1 MWRGLILQ
9 NVMNSITNTNVGI
22 KNPTKLSTGAFN
34 GANTSM
40 QWNIRNTNVPI
51 VILIGSVQ
59 FSIWR
64 LRDSCYL
71 ITGKP

>member
-34 GANTSM
+34 GANTFM

-59 FSIWR
+59 FFNMA
-64 LRDSCYL
+64 
-71 ITGKP
+71 IT